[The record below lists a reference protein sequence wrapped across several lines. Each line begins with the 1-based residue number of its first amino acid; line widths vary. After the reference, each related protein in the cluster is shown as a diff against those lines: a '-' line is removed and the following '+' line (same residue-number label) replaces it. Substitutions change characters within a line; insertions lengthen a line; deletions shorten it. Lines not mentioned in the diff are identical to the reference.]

1 VAQPAVDVKSL
12 HAKIGELYYRQLV
25 AMRPIPAGA
34 AADLERLHKYVV
46 EIKGIKSSP
55 SCAITLSRTHSAAP
69 ATLIAKA

>member
-1 VAQPAVDVKSL
+1 MMTKKRRVYQPRVVGDQV
-12 HAKIGELYYRQLV
+12 
-25 AMRPIPAGA
+25 MT
-34 AADLERLHKYVV
+34 AADLQRLHKYMV